1 MGQIF
6 YGRKAQVQIVSM
18 ILLTG
23 ITIAAVSGAL
33 WWGLPMLDK
42 SKSNSE
48 ITQAVSIM
56 QEIKKATDEVSMSG
70 GSRVVNLNLNGEMV
84 IEGASMEKQADGS
97 IKVNV
102 RPDRKNSVTYTIIT
116 SGVAS
121 ATGLWIP
128 LDGFNP
134 ISQGMYS
141 GGNGDDVVL
150 PITPI
155 SNTCVISNL
164 CTLIDVDIDCDI
176 DNSMDRIGAVAGT
189 YLNSEYKIEYIDCT
203 AGSEYVTIVG
213 PEKPITGFSGV
224 NNAGVIVVKTV
235 PHGDKYKVMFKLVY
249 RELDDLEDVNGKG
262 NLVQIT
268 KKGNT
273 LAGASDSSTHKTSL
287 TITGLDRFVEST
299 QDAEKTG
306 GPLTVTPVTMSFG
319 S

>member
-1 MGQIF
+1 MGKFF

-70 GSRVVNLNLNGEMV
+70 GSRVVNMNLNGEMV

-97 IKVNV
+97 IKVHV
-102 RPDRKNSVTYTIIT
+102 PPDRKNSVTYTIIT

-141 GGNGDDVVL
+141 GVDLDDVLL
-150 PITPI
+150 PP
-155 SNTCVISNL
+155 SNTCTISNL
-164 CTLIDVDIDCDI
+164 CPGSSVVDLACTEGPNVGGVGEGYI
-176 DNSMDRIGAVAGT
+176 
-189 YLNSEYKIEYIDCT
+189 LNSEYKIEYIDR
-203 AGSEYVTIVG
+203 
-213 PEKPITGFSGV
+213 
-224 NNAGVIVVKTV
+224 
-235 PHGDKYKVMFKLVY
+235 VY
-249 RELDDLEDVNGKG
+249 RLYGR
-262 NLVQIT
+262 QRICYYSR
-268 KKGNT
+268 
-273 LAGASDSSTHKTSL
+273 A
-287 TITGLDRFVEST
+287 
-299 QDAEKTG
+299 
-306 GPLTVTPVTMSFG
+306 
-319 S
+319 

>member
-1 MGQIF
+1 MGKFF

-70 GSRVVNLNLNGEMV
+70 GSRMVNINLKGEMV

-97 IKVNV
+97 IKVIV
-102 RPDRKNSVTYTIIT
+102 PPDRKNSVTYTIIT

-150 PITPI
+150 PP
-155 SNTCVISNL
+155 SNTCTISNL
-164 CTLIDVDIDCDI
+164 CPGPSVVDLACTEGPNVGSVGEGYI
-176 DNSMDRIGAVAGT
+176 
-189 YLNSEYKIEYIDCT
+189 LNSEYKIEYIDCT

-213 PEKPITGFSGV
+213 PEKPVIGFSGI

-235 PHGDKYKVMFKLVY
+235 PHGDEYKVMFKLVY
-249 RELDDLEDVNGKG
+249 RELDDLDDVNGKG

-273 LAGASDSSTHKTSL
+273 LAGASDSSTHKTSI
-287 TITGLDRFVEST
+287 TIAGLDRFVEGT
-299 QDAEKTG
+299 AEKTG

>member
-1 MGQIF
+1 MGKIF

-48 ITQAVSIM
+48 ITQAVSMM

-70 GSRVVNLNLNGEMV
+70 GSRMVHLNLNGEMV
-84 IEGASMEKQADGS
+84 IEGGSMEKQADGS

-102 RPDRKNSVTYTIIT
+102 PPDKKNSVTYTIIT
-116 SGVAS
+116 GGVAS
-121 ATGLWIP
+121 AIGLWIP

-150 PITPI
+150 PTTPI

-189 YLNSEYKIEYIDCT
+189 YLNSEYKVEYIDCG
-203 AGSEYVTIVG
+203 AGNDYVTIVG
-213 PEKPITGFSGV
+213 PEKPVTGFSGI

-249 RELDDLEDVNGKG
+249 RELDDLDDVNGKG

-273 LAGASDSSTHKTSL
+273 LAGASDSSTYKTSI
-287 TITGLDRFVEST
+287 TIAGFDRFVEGT
-299 QDAEKTG
+299 AEKTG

>member
-1 MGQIF
+1 MGKFF
-6 YGRKAQVQIVSM
+6 YGKKAQVQIVSM

-70 GSRVVNLNLNGEMV
+70 GSRVLNLNLNGEMV

-102 RPDRKNSVTYTIIT
+102 PPDRKNSVTYTIIT

-141 GGNGDDVVL
+141 GGNGDDVLL
-150 PITPI
+150 PP
-155 SNTCVISNL
+155 SNTCTISNL
-164 CTLIDVDIDCDI
+164 CPGSSVVDLTCTEGPTVGGVGEGYI
-176 DNSMDRIGAVAGT
+176 
-189 YLNSEYKIEYIDCT
+189 LNSEYKIEYIDCT

-213 PEKPITGFSGV
+213 PEKPVTGFSGV

-249 RELDDLEDVNGKG
+249 RELDDLDDSRGKG

-273 LAGASDSSTHKTSL
+273 LAGALDFGQSQTSI

-299 QDAEKTG
+299 QPADKTG